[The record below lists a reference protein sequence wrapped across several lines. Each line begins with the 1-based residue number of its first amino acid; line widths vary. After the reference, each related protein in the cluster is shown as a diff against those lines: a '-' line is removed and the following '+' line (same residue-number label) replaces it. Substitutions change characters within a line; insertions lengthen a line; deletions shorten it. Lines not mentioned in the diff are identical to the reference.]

1 MSELPGFS
9 GKSVLVIGMARS
21 GVAAAEKLDGLGAS
35 VLAIDSNTA
44 LKRTARELEKKG
56 IKTHLGE
63 HRFSDLDGIE
73 LLVVSPGVMNTS
85 PILMEA
91 GRRHIPIWSEV
102 ELAYRLTAAPIIGV
116 TGTNGKTTT
125 TALLGRIFAE
135 AGRSA
140 VTTGNIGF
148 PLVKAIDQAR
158 SDTVLIA
165 ELSSFQLKNI
175 ADFRPRVGV
184 LLNITEDH
192 LDWHPDFD
200 DYIEAKGRLFL
211 NQAEDDWAVVN
222 YDDEIVRGLLV
233 GVKSRQVPF
242 SKLVR
247 VENGVYVEG
256 GEIVAGLVG
265 GKSVCR
271 VDELKIKGEHNL
283 DNAMAAAGAALAL
296 GLPIES
302 IGEALRRF
310 EGLKHRLEY
319 VATLDGVDYYND
331 SKATNPDATVKA
343 LTAFKNPIIL
353 LLGGR
358 NKGNSFLPLARVVKG
373 GVHPPNGGVKV
384 VIVFGEVAEEIRR
397 ALVDCGVRVLS
408 AATLSEAVKLARD
421 CSIFGD
427 VVLLSPACASFD
439 MFSNYEERG
448 EAFKGAVL
456 GLGEDFRG

>member
-1 MSELPGFS
+1 MPDFS

-21 GVAAAEKLDGLGAS
+21 GVAAAEKLNELGAS

-44 LKRTARELEKKG
+44 LEETSRELEKKG

-63 HRFSDLDGIE
+63 HCFSDLDGIE
-73 LLVVSPGVMNTS
+73 LLVVSPGVINTS
-85 PILMEA
+85 SMLMEA
-91 GRRHIPIWSEV
+91 RRRHIPIWSEV
-102 ELAYRLTAAPIIGV
+102 ELAYRLTTAPIIGV

-135 AGRSA
+135 AGCPA

-148 PLVKAIDQAR
+148 PLVKAIDQAGT
-158 SDTVLIA
+158 DTVLIA
-165 ELSSFQLKNI
+165 ELSSFQLKNVV
-175 ADFRPRVGV
+175 DFRPRVGI

-200 DYIEAKGRLFL
+200 DYIQAKGRLFL
-211 NQAEDDWAVVN
+211 NQTKDDWAVVN

-233 GVKSRQVPF
+233 GIKSRLVPF
-242 SKLVR
+242 SKRVR
-247 VENGVYVEG
+247 VENGVYVKGE
-256 GEIVAGLVG
+256 EIVAGLAG
-265 GKSVCR
+265 GKGICR

-283 DNAMAAAGAALAL
+283 DNAMAAVGAALAL
-296 GLPIES
+296 GLPIEA

-310 EGLKHRLEY
+310 EGLEHRLEY

-343 LTAFKNPIIL
+343 LTAFKSPIIL

-358 NKGNSFLPLARVVKG
+358 NKGNSFLPLSRAVKS
-373 GVHPPNGGVKV
+373 GVKM
-384 VIVFGEVAEEIRR
+384 VIVFGEAAEEIQR
-397 ALVDCGVRVLS
+397 ALVDRGVRVLS
-408 AATLSEAVKLARD
+408 ATTLSEAVKLARD
-421 CSIFGD
+421 CATFGD

-448 EAFKGAVL
+448 ETFKGAVL